1 METHALMWSL
11 PLWLFN
17 FVILLVVIY
26 VISLIK
32 RITVAIEKI
41 AGTRS

>member
-17 FVILLVVIY
+17 FVILLVVLY
-26 VISLIK
+26 VVSLIK
-32 RITVAIEKI
+32 RITVAIERI
-41 AGTRS
+41 AANRN